1 MPPDYALF
9 RNQLL
14 PMTLI
19 SQKKGVV
26 MSQTKLSTEEAR
38 QAEGNTG
45 LLAVL
50 TISTLAATL
59 LLGAGYVLFAAV

>member
-1 MPPDYALF
+1 
-9 RNQLL
+9 
-14 PMTLI
+14 
-19 SQKKGVV
+19 